1 MRYGKIGLTTM
12 AVAQYLLS
20 EIPLV
25 LYIKKLKNSSAFAT
39 VYYLIQDNAVPNCPN
54 SYATLNTRR
63 HVAGL
68 ALFVD

>member
-25 LYIKKLKNSSAFAT
+25 LYIKKKLKNSSAFAT

-54 SYATLNTRR
+54 SYATLNTIR
-63 HVAGL
+63 HVL
-68 ALFVD
+68 Q